1 MEPAPAKK
9 TQGDGTKLEGCRR
22 IWSVKE
28 EEVLICALKDIITKG
43 WKKENGF
50 RGGYLHVLE
59 RAMVKAFP
67 GTDIRVLPHIISK
80 LHVWKK
86 SHKMLTSMLARR
98 GIDWNGEENMIKA
111 RDDAW
116 DLCVKIDSNA
126 HTMRYKTWPYYN
138 DWCQIYG
145 NDPIIRENTEDH
157 FDTNQKLNA
166 DSGKKEREMA
176 LELDCC
182 INEGLDDENEV
193 SVCRPQESETEKK
206 RMPKKRKISDHSYDD
221 LSRAIVDLSK
231 SVSVSFSE
239 IIKRIG
245 QEYEVSNARKQVY
258 DELGKVP
265 GLSTQDRIIVARL
278 LVNKTPD
285 MELFFSLPD
294 DARAVMIKMLLAD
307 GL

>member
-1 MEPAPAKK
+1 M
-9 TQGDGTKLEGCRR
+9 DGCRR

-28 EEVLICALKDIITKG
+28 EEVLICALKDIITRG

-67 GTDIRVLPHIISK
+67 GTDIRALPHINSK
-80 LHVWKK
+80 LHVRKK
-86 SHKMLTSMLARR
+86 SHKMLTSMLAQR

-111 RDDAW
+111 QDDAW
-116 DLCVKIDSNA
+116 DLYVKIDSCA
-126 HTMRYKTWPYYN
+126 RTMRYKTWPYYN

-145 NDPIIRENTEDH
+145 NDPIIRENTEDLSY
-157 FDTNQKLNA
+157 TNKKINT
-166 DSGKKEREMA
+166 DSARKEKEMA
-176 LELDCC
+176 LEFDCC
-182 INEGLDDENEV
+182 VDEGLDDENEV

-206 RMPKKRKISDHSYDD
+206 RMPKKRKLSDLSYDD
-221 LSRAIVDLSK
+221 LLRAIVDLSEY
-231 SVSVSFSE
+231 VSVSFGE
-239 IIKRIG
+239 IIKGTG

-265 GLSTQDRIIVARL
+265 GLSTRDRIIVARL

-294 DARAVMIKMLLAD
+294 DARVVMIKMLLAN

>member
-1 MEPAPAKK
+1 MEAAPSRQN
-9 TQGDGTKLEGCRR
+9 QGDGTKSEGCRR

-59 RAMVKAFP
+59 RAIVKAFP
-67 GTDIRVLPHIISK
+67 GTDIRALPHINSK

-86 SHKMLTSMLARR
+86 SHKMLTSILAQR
-98 GIDWNGEENMIKA
+98 GIDWNAEENMIKA
-111 RDDAW
+111 QDDVW
-116 DLCVKIDSNA
+116 DLYLKIDSSA
-126 HTMRYKTWPYYN
+126 RTMRYKTWPYYN

-145 NDPIIRENTEDH
+145 NDPIIIENTEDLS
-157 FDTNQKLNA
+157 DSDQKINT
-166 DSGKKEREMA
+166 DSGKKEKEVA
-176 LELDCC
+176 LEFDCC

-206 RMPKKRKISDHSYDD
+206 QMPRKRKLSDHCYDD
-221 LSRAIVDLSK
+221 PLRAIADLSE
-231 SVSVSFSE
+231 SVNVSFGE
-239 IIKRIG
+239 IIKRLG
-245 QEYEVSNARKQVY
+245 HEYEVSKARKQVY
-258 DELGKVP
+258 GELGKIP
-265 GLSTQDRIIVARL
+265 ELSTREKIIVARL

-294 DARAVMIKMLLAD
+294 DARVVMVKMLLANR
-307 GL
+307 L